1 MWKYKGKAFID
12 GIPARDITD
21 EEFEKLSKTDQDAVR
36 SSGLYESDKKK
47 PSAKSTQ
54 EE

>member
-21 EEFEKLSKTDQDAVR
+21 EEFRKLSKTDQDAIR
-36 SSGLYESDKKK
+36 GSGLYELVEKK